1 DFTVLQTGAYGTCV
15 TFNCKGGKNVHG
27 SQDSNSEGYGSKEP
41 DFFKSM
47 KPSEGLQLVL
57 TTYAPNEVFLLSPA
71 DGFRLTVHPI
81 ESDPNPLGE
90 GFDVNLQMVSNVV
103 ISKMQFERLHPED
116 GGNCAL
122 DTFLMQRFG
131 TEVFNITQDTKYS
144 KKEICEIQMLP
155 GDARGCPTYP
165 VQLVPMNATRNC
177 NMNSYFK
184 SYLQIHRKIIADDGF
199 CGCPTQACTEESFR
213 WSLSSAQMGREK
225 SLFLDLISWM
235 KSENIFAYWMLLDLL
250 YWMTVVDFKRPE
262 NLAVVNVYYETMAV
276 AKTVESALYPW
287 TSFIGTLGGLLGLYT
302 GISFLSVLEMLEWIF
317 DLLLYGWRKPRHDRI
332 GPKRL
337 VIITMRERPE
347 MEGKSGKKEAEKT
360 VLTWEDPP
368 IYNPPSFGETW
379 KAALDLAHS
388 RKLLK
393 T

>member
-1 DFTVLQTGAYGTCV
+1 
-15 TFNCKGGKNVHG
+15 
-27 SQDSNSEGYGSKEP
+27 
-41 DFFKSM
+41 
-47 KPSEGLQLVL
+47 
-57 TTYAPNEVFLLSPA
+57 
-71 DGFRLTVHPI
+71 
-81 ESDPNPLGE
+81 
-90 GFDVNLQMVSNVV
+90 
-103 ISKMQFERLHPED
+103 
-116 GGNCAL
+116 
-122 DTFLMQRFG
+122 
-131 TEVFNITQDTKYS
+131 
-144 KKEICEIQMLP
+144 
-155 GDARGCPTYP
+155 
-165 VQLVPMNATRNC
+165 
-177 NMNSYFK
+177 
-184 SYLQIHRKIIADDGF
+184 
-199 CGCPTQACTEESFR
+199 
-213 WSLSSAQMGREK
+213 MGREK

-235 KSENIFAYWMLLDLL
+235 KSENKKR
-250 YWMTVVDFKRPE
+250 MTYDELNNMTYCHHLNE

-368 IYNPPSFGETW
+368 IYNPPSFEETW
-379 KAALDLAHS
+379 IAALDLAHS